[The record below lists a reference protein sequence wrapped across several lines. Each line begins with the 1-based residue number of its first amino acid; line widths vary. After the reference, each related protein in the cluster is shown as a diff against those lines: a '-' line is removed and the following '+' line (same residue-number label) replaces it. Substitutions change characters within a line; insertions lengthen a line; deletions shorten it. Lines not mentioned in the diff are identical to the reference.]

1 MKHVQYFSD
10 FLRDTVNLNQS
21 RIDKLDSHAD
31 AIENF
36 LSVHLDA
43 FEKMESQG
51 SYGLKTIIK
60 PVKDS
65 QEFDA
70 DLVLYMTYEEDKEPK
85 EYLSD
90 LYKCFRGSK
99 TYRDKVSR
107 KTRCV
112 TVNYAGD
119 CHVDVVPCVT
129 KDDGSMYVCNRKTN
143 ELEPTDGAGYKKW
156 FNEKSSITSGHLKRV
171 TRLLK
176 FLRDHKT
183 TFTAKSIL
191 LTTLIGVE
199 VDDEAEED
207 SEDFKNVPT
216 ALQTISNGIAV
227 FLQNNVVMPEIK
239 NPALADENFN
249 RHWDQ
254 KKYENF
260 REAFCRYNEKINE
273 AVDEQDHNK
282 SVRKWREIFGDD
294 FGQEKSEDNEA
305 ATKSAAPAVISVTP
319 RKPYAS

>member
-1 MKHVQYFSD
+1 MVQ
-10 FLRDTVNLNQS
+10 FLGPTSNFLN
-21 RIDKLDSHAD
+21 DYLDS
-31 AIENF
+31 
-36 LSVHLDA
+36 

-60 PVKDS
+60 PVKDTH
-65 QEFDA
+65 EFDA
-70 DLVLYMTYEEDKEPK
+70 DLVLYMTYDEDKEPK
-85 EYLSD
+85 EYLAD
-90 LYKCFRGSK
+90 LYKCFRGSSRYK
-99 TYRDKVSR
+99 DKVSR

-143 ELEPTDGAGYKKW
+143 KLEPTDGAGYKNW
-156 FNEKSSITSGHLKRV
+156 FNGKSSVTNGHLKRV

-199 VDDEAEED
+199 VYDEED
-207 SEDFKNVPT
+207 EDSDDFKNVPT
-216 ALQTISNGIAV
+216 ALQTISNRIAA
-227 FLQNNVVMPEIK
+227 FLQDNVVMPVIE

-273 AVDEQDHNK
+273 AIDEQDHNK

-294 FGQEKSEDNEA
+294 FGEEKSEDNKT
-305 ATKSAAPAVISVTP
+305 TKSAAPAVISVTP
-319 RKPYAS
+319 RKPYSS

>member
-1 MKHVQYFSD
+1 MKHVQFFND
-10 FLRDTVNLNQS
+10 FLKNTVNLNQS
-21 RIDKLDSHAD
+21 RIDQLDSHAD

-36 LSVHLDA
+36 LNDNLDSC
-43 FEKMESQG
+43 EKMEPQG
-51 SYGLKTIIK
+51 SYGLETVIK
-60 PVKDS
+60 PVKDT

-70 DLVLYMTYEEDKEPK
+70 DLVLYMTHEDGKERK
-85 EYLSD
+85 EYLRD
-90 LYKCFRGSK
+90 LYKCFRSNK
-99 TYRDKVSR
+99 IYKDKVSR

-129 KDDGSMYVCNRKTN
+129 MDDGSMYVCNRKTN
-143 ELEPTDGAGYKKW
+143 KFEPTDGAGYKNW
-156 FNEKSSITSGHLKRV
+156 FNEKSSITNGHLKRA

-199 VDDEAEED
+199 VYDEEEED
-207 SEDFKNVPT
+207 SENFKNVPT
-216 ALQTISNGIAV
+216 ALQTISNRIAA
-227 FLQNNVVMPEIK
+227 FLQDNVVMPEIK

-260 REAFCRYNEKINE
+260 RESFCRYNEKINE

-282 SVRKWREIFGDD
+282 SVKKWREIFGDD
-294 FGQEKSEDNEA
+294 FGQEKIENNKTA
-305 ATKSAAPAVISVTP
+305 IKSGTPAIVSVTP